1 MIDNTEETKVQTA
14 DAIKSGNLLYAAFC
28 GTGKS
33 HLCNVASKYIEF
45 ECWKYRAGDFP
56 TNYITEISAALGKYP
71 YIFISTDP
79 IVLRRL
85 VKNGIS
91 IKLIFPR
98 NELKAEYLERFKRR
112 GNHIDFI
119 NTLDKYWDV
128 WLDELK
134 KQNYCEQIILNS
146 GEYLQNIFQGI

>member
-1 MIDNTEETKVQTA
+1 MKKNIKN
-14 DAIKSGNLLYAAFC
+14 IKSTDSDNCHFKRLLYAAFC

-33 HLCNVASKYIEF
+33 YLCNNFAKYIEF
-45 ECWKYRAGDFP
+45 ECWKYREGDFP
-56 TNYITEISAALGKYP
+56 TNYIIEINGALGKYP

-79 IVLRRL
+79 IVLKRL
-85 VKNGIS
+85 AKNGIA

-98 NELKAEYLERFKRR
+98 NELKAEYLERFKQRD
-112 GNHIDFI
+112 NHIDFI

-146 GEYLQNIFQGI
+146 GEYLQDIF